1 MTNTLTM
8 PSAMPADANPAPR
21 PALPQASLPDKSPVG
36 RSVVSVKRYVFAGFA
51 TITALF
57 GGIGG
62 WAAYTD
68 MAGAVLA
75 PGTVV
80 VAGNVKKVQHPTGGV
95 ISEILVRNGDAVKAG
110 DIVVR
115 LDETV
120 TRASLQLITKQI
132 DELTG
137 RLARL
142 MAERDDATTV
152 TFPDELLARR
162 DEPDIKEILKGEQ
175 ILFEARVKTR
185 ANQKQQLGERI
196 TGLKQESAGNT
207 AQAEAK
213 AREIA
218 LIIKELDGLE
228 GLERQQLVRTE
239 KMTSM
244 RREQARIEGEMA
256 QLSAA
261 AGQSIDRIA
270 EIEMQRL
277 SIDSESKAEVIKD
290 LRETQ
295 GKLVELSERRTA
307 ALDQLKRIDIR
318 APSDGI
324 VDQMSVFTVG
334 GVVNTAEPLMVIV
347 PQNEKLVVEAKIA
360 PQDIDQVRS
369 HKIAVVRFP
378 AFNQRTTPSLNA
390 TISSVSAEVTREPQ
404 NNLQYYTARIK
415 IEDEE
420 MKRLG
425 ALELVPGMPAEIQI
439 RTTERSAL
447 SYFVKPLE
455 DQFAKA
461 FKER

>member
-1 MTNTLTM
+1 MTSTLTV
-8 PSAMPADANPAPR
+8 PAAASMLPAPAR
-21 PALPQASLPDKSPVG
+21 PVLDRPVLD
-36 RSVVSVKRYVFAGFA
+36 RNDISVRRYIILGCV
-51 TITALF
+51 TLLALF

-62 WAAYTD
+62 WAAFTD

-75 PGTVV
+75 SGSVV
-80 VAGNVKKVQHPTGGV
+80 VAGNIKKVQHPTGNV
-95 ISEILVRNGDAVKAG
+95 ITEILVKNGDSVKTG
-110 DIVVR
+110 DILVR

-120 TRASLQLITKQI
+120 TRASLQRGTKQI

-137 RLARL
+137 RMARL
-142 MAERDDATTV
+142 KAERDDAPSV
-152 TFPDELLARR
+152 VFPQDLIARSQ
-162 DEPDIKEILKGEQ
+162 EPDVAEILKGEQ
-175 ILFEARVKTR
+175 VLFEARIQTR

-196 TGLKQESAGNT
+196 TGLRQESAGNT

-218 LIIKELDGLE
+218 LIKKELDGLE

-261 AGQSIDRIA
+261 AGQSKDRIA

-277 SIDSESKAEVIKD
+277 SIDSEAKSDVIKE

-307 ALDQLKRIDIR
+307 ALDQLNRIEIR
-318 APSDGI
+318 SPADGI
-324 VDQMSVFTVG
+324 VDQMSVFTIG
-334 GVVNTAEPLMVIV
+334 GVVNTSDAMMVIV
-347 PQNEKLVVEAKIA
+347 PQDDKLIVEARIA
-360 PQDIDQVRS
+360 THDIDQVRS
-369 HKIAVVRFP
+369 HKTAVVRFP
-378 AFNQRTTPSLNA
+378 AFNQRTTPSLDG
-390 TISSVSAEVTREPQ
+390 TIASISAEVTRDPQ
-404 NNLQYYTARIK
+404 HNLEYYVARIK
-415 IEDEE
+415 IDEDQ

-425 ALELVPGMPAEIQI
+425 ELKLVPGMPAEIQI

-447 SYFVKPLE
+447 SYLVKPIE

>member
-1 MTNTLTM
+1 MSTTLTM
-8 PSAMPADANPAPR
+8 PSAPGAQMRAA
-21 PALPQASLPDKSPVG
+21 KSPVA
-36 RSVVSVKRYVFAGFA
+36 RDVVSVKRYVFAGFA
-51 TITALF
+51 TIAALF

-80 VAGNVKKVQHPTGGV
+80 VAGNIKKVQHPTGGV
-95 ISEILVRNGDAVKAG
+95 ISEILVHNGDAVKAG
-110 DIVVR
+110 DILVR
-115 LDETV
+115 LDETI

-142 MAERDDATTV
+142 MAERDDAASV
-152 TFPDELLARR
+152 TFPDDLLSRR
-162 DEPDIKEILKGEQ
+162 SEPAIEEIIKGEQ
-175 ILFEARVKTR
+175 ILFDARLKTR
-185 ANQKQQLGERI
+185 TTQKQQLGERI
-196 TGLKQESAGNT
+196 TGLRQESAGNT

-213 AREIA
+213 GREIG
-218 LIIKELDGLE
+218 LIKKELDGLE

-261 AGQSIDRIA
+261 AGQSVDKIA

-277 SIDSESKAEVIKD
+277 SIDSEAKSEVIKD

-295 GKLVELSERRTA
+295 GKIIELSERRTA

-347 PQNEKLVVEAKIA
+347 PQNDKLMIEAKVS
-360 PQDIDQVRS
+360 PHDIDQVRS
-369 HKIAVVRFP
+369 HKLAVIRFP
-378 AFNQRTTPSLNA
+378 AFNQRTTPSLKA
-390 TISSVSAEVTREPQ
+390 TIASISAEVTREPQ
-404 NNLQYYTARIK
+404 NNLQYYVARLK
-415 IEDEE
+415 IDDEE

-425 ALELVPGMPAEIQI
+425 TLEIVPGMPAEVQI

>member
-1 MTNTLTM
+1 MSIALHTAPAALLS
-8 PSAMPADANPAPR
+8 PSAKADG
-21 PALPQASLPDKSPVG
+21 LTGQSLF
-36 RSVVSVKRYVFAGFA
+36 SVKRYIWIGFA
-51 TITALF
+51 IIVALF
-57 GGIGG
+57 GGVGG
-62 WAAYTD
+62 WAASTD

-75 PGTVV
+75 PGTIV
-80 VAGNVKKVQHPTGGV
+80 VAGNIKKVQHPTGGV
-95 ISEILVRNGDAVKAG
+95 IKEILVRNGDTVKAG
-110 DIVVR
+110 DVVVR

-120 TRASLQLITKQI
+120 TRAALQLVTKQI

-142 MAERDDATTV
+142 VAERDDALAV
-152 TFPDELLARR
+152 TFPEGLR
-162 DEPDIKEILKGEQ
+162 DRAAEPDIAEILKGEQ
-175 ILFEARVKTR
+175 ILFEARRNTR
-185 ANQKQQLGERI
+185 SNQKKQLGERI
-196 TGLKQESAGNT
+196 TGLRQESAGNT

-218 LIIKELDGLE
+218 LIKKELDGLVD
-228 GLERQQLVRTE
+228 LERQKLVRTE

-261 AGQSIDRIA
+261 AGQSIDKIA

-277 SIDSESKAEVIKD
+277 SIDSESKSEIIKE
-290 LRETQ
+290 LRDIQ
-295 GKLVELSERRTA
+295 GKLVEMSERRTA

-318 APSDGI
+318 SPADGI

-334 GVVNTAEPLMVIV
+334 GVINTAEPLMVIV

-360 PQDIDQVRS
+360 PHDIDQVRS
-369 HKIAVVRFP
+369 HKTAIVRFP
-378 AFNQRTTPSLNA
+378 AFNQRTTPSLNG
-390 TISSVSAEVTREPQ
+390 TIASISAEVTREPQ

-415 IEDEE
+415 IDDSEF
-420 MKRLG
+420 KRLG
-425 ALELVPGMPAEIQI
+425 ALELVPGMPAEVQI

>member
-1 MTNTLTM
+1 MTTTLTM
-8 PSAMPADANPAPR
+8 PSAQPSQTFKQTGPTPV
-21 PALPQASLPDKSPVG
+21 SPLG
-36 RSVVSVKRYVFAGFA
+36 RNAVSVKRYVFAGFA
-51 TITALF
+51 IIAALF

-62 WAAYTD
+62 WAAFTD

-80 VAGNVKKVQHPTGGV
+80 VSGNVKKVQHPTGGV
-95 ISEILVRNGDAVKAG
+95 IKEILVRNGDAVKAN
-110 DIVVR
+110 DILVR

-142 MAERDDATTV
+142 VAERDDAGSV
-152 TFPDELLARR
+152 TFAADLIARSA
-162 DEPDIKEILKGEQ
+162 EPDIREILKGEQ
-175 ILFEARVKTR
+175 ILFEARIKTR
-185 ANQKQQLGERI
+185 TTQKQQLGERI
-196 TGLKQESAGNT
+196 TGLRQESAGNT

-218 LIIKELDGLE
+218 LIKKELDGLE

-239 KMTSM
+239 KMTAM

-261 AGQSIDRIA
+261 AGQSMDRIA

-277 SIDSESKAEVIKD
+277 SIDSEAKSEIIKD
-290 LRETQ
+290 LRDTQ

-318 APSDGI
+318 APSDGV

-390 TISSVSAEVTREPQ
+390 TIESVSAEVTREPQ
-404 NNLQYYTARIK
+404 NNLQYYTARIR

>member
-1 MTNTLTM
+1 MSTTLIM
-8 PSAMPADANPAPR
+8 PSSMPDAAPKPAAARAPS
-21 PALPQASLPDKSPVG
+21 ALG
-36 RSVVSVKRYVFAGFA
+36 RNVISVKRYVFAGFA
-51 TITALF
+51 TIIALF

-62 WAAYTD
+62 WAAFTD

-80 VAGNVKKVQHPTGGV
+80 VAGNIKKVQHPTGGV
-95 ISEILVRNGDAVKAG
+95 INEILVRNGDAVKAG
-110 DIVVR
+110 DILVR

-132 DELTG
+132 DELHG

-142 MAERDDATTV
+142 IAERDDAPLV
-152 TFPDELLARR
+152 TFPDELLARHA
-162 DEPDIKEILKGEQ
+162 EPNIAEILKGEQ
-175 ILFEARVKTR
+175 VLFEARKSTR
-185 ANQKQQLGERI
+185 TTQKQQLGERI
-196 TGLKQESAGNT
+196 TGLRQESSGNT

-218 LIIKELDGLE
+218 LIKKELDGLE

-277 SIDSESKAEVIKD
+277 SIDSEAKSEVIKE
-290 LRETQ
+290 LRDTQ

-334 GVVNTAEPLMVIV
+334 GVINNAEPLMVIV
-347 PQNEKLVVEAKIA
+347 PQDDKLLVEAKIA

-369 HKIAVVRFP
+369 HKVAVVRFP
-378 AFNQRTTPSLNA
+378 AFNQRTTPSLKA
-390 TISSVSAEVTREPQ
+390 TISSISAEVTRDTQ
-404 NNLQYYTARIK
+404 HNLQYYTARIK

-420 MKRLG
+420 MLRLG
-425 ALELVPGMPAEIQI
+425 TLELVPGMPAEVQI

>member
-1 MTNTLTM
+1 MTRTPTV
-8 PSAMPADANPAPR
+8 PAVAS
-21 PALPQASLPDKSPVG
+21 ALPNSARPTLDRNVT
-36 RSVVSVKRYVFAGFA
+36 SVKRYIIIGGV
-51 TITALF
+51 TVLALF
-57 GGIGG
+57 GGVGG
-62 WAAYTD
+62 WAAVTD

-75 PGTVV
+75 SGSVV

-95 ISEILVRNGDAVKAG
+95 ISEILVKNGDSVKTG

-120 TRASLQLITKQI
+120 TRASLQLVTKQI

-142 MAERDDATTV
+142 KAERDDAPAV
-152 TFPDELLARR
+152 TFPQDLVGRI
-162 DEPDIKEILKGEQ
+162 DEPDVAEILKGEQ
-175 ILFEARVKTR
+175 ILFETRVQTR
-185 ANQKQQLGERI
+185 TNQKQQLGERI
-196 TGLKQESAGNT
+196 TGLRQESAGNT

-218 LIIKELDGLE
+218 LIKKELDGLE

-261 AGQSIDRIA
+261 AGQSKDRIA

-277 SIDSESKAEVIKD
+277 SIDSEAKSDVIKD

-295 GKLVELSERRTA
+295 GKLVELFERRTA
-307 ALDQLKRIDIR
+307 ALDQLKRVDIR
-318 APSDGI
+318 SPADGI

-334 GVVNTAEPLMVIV
+334 GVVNSSDPLMVIV
-347 PQNEKLVVEAKIA
+347 PQNDTLIVEAKIA
-360 PQDIDQVRS
+360 THDIDQVRS
-369 HKIAVVRFP
+369 HKTAVVRFP
-378 AFNQRTTPSLNA
+378 AFNQRTTPSLNG
-390 TISSVSAEVTREPQ
+390 TIASISAEVTREPQ
-404 NNLQYYTARIK
+404 HNLEYYVARIK
-415 IEDEE
+415 IDDAE

-425 ALELVPGMPAEIQI
+425 ALELVPGMPVEIQI

-447 SYFVKPLE
+447 SYLVKPLE

>member
-1 MTNTLTM
+1 MTATLAT
-8 PSAMPADANPAPR
+8 PSTTQSVAMKPSSACATA
-21 PALPQASLPDKSPVG
+21 PVG
-36 RSVVSVKRYVFAGFA
+36 RDVVSVKRYVFAGFA
-51 TITALF
+51 TIVALF

-68 MAGAVLA
+68 LAGAVLA

-80 VAGNVKKVQHPTGGV
+80 VAGNIKKVQHPTGGV
-95 ISEILVRNGDAVKAG
+95 INEILVRNGDAVKAG
-110 DIVVR
+110 DVLVR

-120 TRASLQLITKQI
+120 TRASLQLVTKQI
-132 DELTG
+132 DELHG

-142 MAERDDATTV
+142 IAERDDASLV
-152 TFPDELLARR
+152 TFPDELLARNA
-162 DEPDIKEILKGEQ
+162 EPNITEILKGEQ
-175 ILFEARVKTR
+175 VLFEARRTTHTT
-185 ANQKQQLGERI
+185 QKQQLGERI
-196 TGLKQESAGNT
+196 TGLRQESAGNT

-218 LIIKELDGLE
+218 LIKKELDGLE

-239 KMTSM
+239 KMTAM

-261 AGQSIDRIA
+261 AGQNIDRIA

-277 SIDSESKAEVIKD
+277 SIDSEAKSEVIKE

-318 APSDGI
+318 SPSDGI

-334 GVVNTAEPLMVIV
+334 GVINTDEPLMVIV
-347 PQNEKLVVEAKIA
+347 PQDDKLIVEAKIA

-369 HKIAVVRFP
+369 HKFALVRFP
-378 AFNQRTTPSLNA
+378 AFNQRTTPSLDA
-390 TISSVSAEVTREPQ
+390 TIASISAEVTREPQ
-404 NNLQYYTARIK
+404 NNLQYYTARLK
-415 IEDEE
+415 IDDGE

-425 ALELVPGMPAEIQI
+425 ALQLLPGMPAEVHI
-439 RTTERSAL
+439 RTSERSAL

>member
-1 MTNTLTM
+1 MTTTLTM
-8 PSAMPADANPAPR
+8 PSAQPSQTFKQTGPTPV
-21 PALPQASLPDKSPVG
+21 SPLS
-36 RSVVSVKRYVFAGFA
+36 RNAVSVKRYVFAGFA
-51 TITALF
+51 IIAALF

-62 WAAYTD
+62 WAAFTD

-80 VAGNVKKVQHPTGGV
+80 VSGNVKKVQHPTGGV
-95 ISEILVRNGDAVKAG
+95 IKEILVRNGDAVKAN
-110 DIVVR
+110 DILVR

-142 MAERDDATTV
+142 VAERDDAGSV
-152 TFPDELLARR
+152 TFAADLIARSA
-162 DEPDIKEILKGEQ
+162 EPDIQEILKGEQ
-175 ILFEARVKTR
+175 ILFEARIKTR
-185 ANQKQQLGERI
+185 TTQKQQLGERI
-196 TGLKQESAGNT
+196 TGLRQESAGNT

-218 LIIKELDGLE
+218 LIKKELDGLE

-239 KMTSM
+239 KMTAM

-261 AGQSIDRIA
+261 AGQSMDRIA

-277 SIDSESKAEVIKD
+277 SIDSEAKSEIIKD
-290 LRETQ
+290 LRDTQ

-390 TISSVSAEVTREPQ
+390 TIESVSAEVTREPQ
-404 NNLQYYTARIK
+404 NNLQYYTARIR

>member
-1 MTNTLTM
+1 MTTTLA
-8 PSAMPADANPAPR
+8 SAKLTLGGN
-21 PALPQASLPDKSPVG
+21 G
-36 RSVVSVKRYVFAGFA
+36 VSVKGYIFAGFL
-51 TITALF
+51 TIAALF

-62 WAAYTD
+62 WATFTD

-80 VAGNVKKVQHPTGGV
+80 VAGNIKKVQHPTGGV
-95 ISEILVRNGDAVKAG
+95 IREILVRNGDAVKTG
-110 DIVVR
+110 DILVR
-115 LDETV
+115 LDETI
-120 TRASLQLITKQI
+120 TRASLQLVTKQI
-132 DELTG
+132 DELSG

-142 MAERDDATTV
+142 IAERDDAAAV
-152 TFPDELLARR
+152 TFPGDLLARSS
-162 DEPDIKEILKGEQ
+162 DPNINEILKGEQ
-175 ILFEARVKTR
+175 ILFEARITTR
-185 ANQKQQLGERI
+185 TTQKQQLGERI
-196 TGLKQESAGNT
+196 TGLRQESAGNT

-218 LIIKELDGLE
+218 LIRKELDGLE
-228 GLERQQLVRTE
+228 GLERQKLVRSE

-277 SIDSESKAEVIKD
+277 SIDSEAKSEIIKE

-295 GKLVELSERRTA
+295 GKIVELSERRTA
-307 ALDQLKRIDIR
+307 ALDQLQRIDIKS
-318 APSDGI
+318 PSDGI

-334 GVVNTAEPLMVIV
+334 GVINTAEPLMVIV
-347 PQNEKLVVEAKIA
+347 PQDDKLLVEAKIA

-369 HKIAVVRFP
+369 HTIAVVRFP
-378 AFNQRTTPSLNA
+378 AFNQRTTPSVNA
-390 TISSVSAEVTREPQ
+390 TIASISAEVTRDPQ
-404 NNLQYYTARIK
+404 HNLQYYTARLK
-415 IEDEE
+415 IDDAE

-425 ALELVPGMPAEIQI
+425 TLELVPGMPAEVHI

-447 SYFVKPLE
+447 SYLIKPLE

>member
-1 MTNTLTM
+1 MTTTLTM
-8 PSAMPADANPAPR
+8 PSAPP
-21 PALPQASLPDKSPVG
+21 PALQQTLQTPVSPID
-36 RSVVSVKRYVFAGFA
+36 RNAISVKRYVFAGFA
-51 TITALF
+51 IIAALF

-62 WAAYTD
+62 WATFTD

-80 VAGNVKKVQHPTGGV
+80 VAGNIKKVQHPTGGV
-95 ISEILVRNGDAVKAG
+95 IKEILVRNGDAVKAG
-110 DIVVR
+110 DILVR

-132 DELTG
+132 DELNG

-142 MAERDDATTV
+142 MAERDDAGSV
-152 TFPDELLARR
+152 TFPADLLARS
-162 DEPDIKEILKGEQ
+162 DEPDIQEILKGEQ
-175 ILFEARVKTR
+175 ILFEARIKTR
-185 ANQKQQLGERI
+185 TTQKQQLGERI
-196 TGLKQESAGNT
+196 TGLRQESAGNT

-218 LIIKELDGLE
+218 LIKKELDGLE

-261 AGQSIDRIA
+261 AGQSKDRIA

-277 SIDSESKAEVIKD
+277 SIDSEAKAEVVKD

-295 GKLVELSERRTA
+295 GKIVELSERRTA
-307 ALDQLKRIDIR
+307 ALDQLQRIDIR

-347 PQNEKLVVEAKIA
+347 PQNEKLIVEAKIA

-390 TISSVSAEVTREPQ
+390 TIQSVSAEVTREPQ

-447 SYFVKPLE
+447 SYLVKPLE

>member
-1 MTNTLTM
+1 MSNTLVM
-8 PSAMPADANPAPR
+8 PSAPPAQNKPPVLAPVPPAARPQPAKAPGNPF
-21 PALPQASLPDKSPVG
+21 
-36 RSVVSVKRYVFAGFA
+36 SVKRYVFIGFA
-51 TITALF
+51 TIAALF

-62 WAAYTD
+62 WATFTD

-80 VAGNVKKVQHPTGGV
+80 VAGNIKKVQHPTGGV

-120 TRASLQLITKQI
+120 TRASLQLVTKQI
-132 DELTG
+132 DELNG

-142 MAERDDATTV
+142 IAERDDDSAV
-152 TFPDELLARR
+152 HFKPELLERAA
-162 DEPDIKEILKGEQ
+162 EPDIAEILKGEQ
-175 ILFEARVKTR
+175 KLFEARRTTR

-196 TGLKQESAGNT
+196 TGLRQEASGNT

-213 AREIA
+213 QREID
-218 LIIKELDGLE
+218 LIKKELDGLE

-261 AGQSIDRIA
+261 AGQSVDKIA

-277 SIDSESKAEVIKD
+277 SIDSETKSEVIKD

-295 GKLVELSERRTA
+295 GKLVELTERRTA

-324 VDQMSVFTVG
+324 VDQMTVFTVG
-334 GVVNTAEPLMVIV
+334 GVINTAEPLMVIV
-347 PQNEKLVVEAKIA
+347 PQDDKLLIEAKIA
-360 PQDIDQVRS
+360 PHDIDQVRS
-369 HKIAVVRFP
+369 HKVAVVRFP

-390 TISSVSAEVTREPQ
+390 TIASVSAEVTREPQ
-404 NNLQYYTARIK
+404 NNLQYYTARLK
-415 IEDEE
+415 IDDEE

-447 SYFVKPLE
+447 
-455 DQFAKA
+455 
-461 FKER
+461 

>member
-1 MTNTLTM
+1 MTTTLPM
-8 PSAMPADANPAPR
+8 PSAPPSPTLKQTVQTPAAP
-21 PALPQASLPDKSPVG
+21 LG
-36 RSVVSVKRYVFAGFA
+36 RNVVSVKRYVFAGFA
-51 TITALF
+51 IIAALF

-62 WAAYTD
+62 WAAFTD

-80 VAGNVKKVQHPTGGV
+80 VSGNIKKVQHPTGGV
-95 ISEILVRNGDAVKAG
+95 IKEILVRNGDTVKSG
-110 DIVVR
+110 DILVR

-142 MAERDDATTV
+142 IAERDDADSV
-152 TFPDELLARR
+152 TFVADLLARST
-162 DEPDIKEILKGEQ
+162 EPDIQEILKGEQ
-175 ILFEARVKTR
+175 ILFEARTKTR
-185 ANQKQQLGERI
+185 TTQKQQLGERI
-196 TGLKQESAGNT
+196 TGLGQESAGNT

-218 LIIKELDGLE
+218 LIKKELDGLE

-239 KMTSM
+239 KMTAM

-261 AGQSIDRIA
+261 AGQSMDRIA

-277 SIDSESKAEVIKD
+277 SIDSEAKAEIIKD
-290 LRETQ
+290 LRDTQ

-390 TISSVSAEVTREPQ
+390 TIESVSAEVTREPQ
-404 NNLQYYTARIK
+404 NNLQYYTARIR